1 MDFIDEKI
9 EQYAFDHTSEEGELL
24 RRLEKETYEKL
35 EIPQMTTGR
44 IEARLLKLLAR
55 LVGAQRILEIGTFA
69 GYSAL
74 SMAEAL
80 PEDGTLVT
88 CDEDPVAIAFA
99 KKYFS
104 ESRHGKKI
112 KQMEGPALESIKKL
126 TGSFD
131 MAFIDADK
139 INYSNYYE
147 AILPMIRP
155 GGLIAVDNVL
165 WSGRVLDPQDE
176 SDRAIHQFNE
186 RVVKDQRVESVLLTV
201 RDGLNCH
208 YKKCLLAEI
217 TNNKSRFPSKGVSHC
232 LKVEPPHGVC

>member
-9 EQYAFDHTSEEGELL
+9 EQYAYDHTSEEGELL
-24 RRLEKETYEKL
+24 TKLEKETYEQL

-44 IEARLLKLLAR
+44 IEAGLLKLLAR
-55 LVGAQRILEIGTFA
+55 LVGARRILEIGTFG

-88 CDEDPVAIAFA
+88 CENDPVAIAFA
-99 KKYFS
+99 QKYFS
-104 ESRHGKKI
+104 ESPHGKKI

-126 TGSFD
+126 TGTFD
-131 MAFIDADK
+131 LAFIDADK

-176 SDRAIHQFNE
+176 SDKAIHQFNE
-186 RVVKDQRVESVLLTV
+186 RVVQDRRVESVLLTV
-201 RDGLNCH
+201 RDGLNCII
-208 YKKCLLAEI
+208 K
-217 TNNKSRFPSKGVSHC
+217 NVS
-232 LKVEPPHGVC
+232 

>member
-24 RRLEKETYEKL
+24 KRLEEETYEKL

-44 IEARLLKLLAR
+44 LEARLLKLLAR
-55 LVGAQRILEIGTFA
+55 LAGARRILEIGTFG

-88 CDEDPVAIAFA
+88 CEMDPVAIAFA
-99 KKYFS
+99 RKYFS
-104 ESRHGKKI
+104 ESPHGKKI
-112 KQMEGPALESIKKL
+112 TLMEGPALESIKKL
-126 TGSFD
+126 SGSFD

-139 INYSNYYE
+139 VNYSNYYD
-147 AILPMIRP
+147 AIFPLIRE

-165 WSGRVLDPQDE
+165 WSGRVLDPQDD

-186 RVVKDQRVESVLLTV
+186 QIIRDQRVESVLLTV
-201 RDGLNCH
+201 RDGLNCII
-208 YKKCLLAEI
+208 KNPAQCKAD
-217 TNNKSRFPSKGVSHC
+217 
-232 LKVEPPHGVC
+232 

>member
-99 KKYFS
+99 QKYFS
-104 ESRHGKKI
+104 ESPHGKKI
-112 KQMEGPALESIKKL
+112 KQMEGPALKSIKKL
-126 TGSFD
+126 TGTFD

-165 WSGRVLDPQDE
+165 WSGRVLNPQDE

-186 RVVKDQRVESVLLTV
+186 QVVKDQRVESVLLTV
-201 RDGLNCH
+201 RDGLSCIIKN
-208 YKKCLLAEI
+208 
-217 TNNKSRFPSKGVSHC
+217 SS
-232 LKVEPPHGVC
+232 

>member
-126 TGSFD
+126 TGTFD

-165 WSGRVLDPQDE
+165 WSGRVLNPQDE
-176 SDRAIHQFNE
+176 SDRAIHPFNE
-186 RVVKDQRVESVLLTV
+186 QVVKDQRVESVLLTV
-201 RDGLNCH
+201 RDGLNCII
-208 YKKCLLAEI
+208 K
-217 TNNKSRFPSKGVSHC
+217 NSS
-232 LKVEPPHGVC
+232 

>member
-1 MDFIDEKI
+1 MDFIDKKI

-112 KQMEGPALESIKKL
+112 KQMEGPALKSIKKL

-201 RDGLNCH
+201 RDGLNCII
-208 YKKCLLAEI
+208 KNA
-217 TNNKSRFPSKGVSHC
+217 S
-232 LKVEPPHGVC
+232 

>member
-1 MDFIDEKI
+1 MDFIDKKI

-99 KKYFS
+99 QKYFS
-104 ESRHGKKI
+104 ESPHGKKI
-112 KQMEGPALESIKKL
+112 KQMEGPALKSIKKL
-126 TGSFD
+126 TGTFD

-165 WSGRVLDPQDE
+165 WSGRVLNPQDE
-176 SDRAIHQFNE
+176 SDRAIHKFNE
-186 RVVKDQRVESVLLTV
+186 QVVKDQRVESVLLTV
-201 RDGLNCH
+201 RDGLNCII
-208 YKKCLLAEI
+208 K
-217 TNNKSRFPSKGVSHC
+217 NSS
-232 LKVEPPHGVC
+232 

>member
-99 KKYFS
+99 QKYFS
-104 ESRHGKKI
+104 ESPHGKKI

-201 RDGLNCH
+201 RDGLNCII
-208 YKKCLLAEI
+208 KNA
-217 TNNKSRFPSKGVSHC
+217 S
-232 LKVEPPHGVC
+232 

>member
-24 RRLEKETYEKL
+24 RRLEEETYEKL

-55 LVGAQRILEIGTFA
+55 LVGAQRILEIGTFG

-80 PEDGTLVT
+80 PEGGTLVT

-99 KKYFS
+99 QKYFS
-104 ESRHGKKI
+104 ESPHGKKI

-126 TGSFD
+126 TGTFD

-165 WSGRVLDPQDE
+165 WSGRVLNPQDE

-201 RDGLNCH
+201 RDGLNCII
-208 YKKCLLAEI
+208 K
-217 TNNKSRFPSKGVSHC
+217 NSS
-232 LKVEPPHGVC
+232 

>member
-112 KQMEGPALESIKKL
+112 KQMEGLALESIKKL
-126 TGSFD
+126 TGTFD

-165 WSGRVLDPQDE
+165 WSGRVLNPQDE

-186 RVVKDQRVESVLLTV
+186 QVVKDQRVESVLLTV
-201 RDGLNCH
+201 RDGLNCII
-208 YKKCLLAEI
+208 K
-217 TNNKSRFPSKGVSHC
+217 NSS
-232 LKVEPPHGVC
+232 

>member
-55 LVGAQRILEIGTFA
+55 LVGAQHILEIGTFA

-112 KQMEGPALESIKKL
+112 KQMEGPALESIKKM
-126 TGSFD
+126 TGTFD

-147 AILPMIRP
+147 AIFPMIRP

-165 WSGRVLDPQDE
+165 WSGRVLNPQDE

-201 RDGLNCH
+201 RDGLNCII
-208 YKKCLLAEI
+208 K
-217 TNNKSRFPSKGVSHC
+217 NSS
-232 LKVEPPHGVC
+232 

>member
-24 RRLEKETYEKL
+24 RRLEEETYEKL

-201 RDGLNCH
+201 RDGLNCII
-208 YKKCLLAEI
+208 KNA
-217 TNNKSRFPSKGVSHC
+217 S
-232 LKVEPPHGVC
+232 